1 MQATEKAGLIKLFEV
16 AYLTALKGRLF
27 SYYSSLVKL
36 KKIHGVKSL
45 EKYKHKNSCKEF
57 IDYTSDY
64 LINEDVK
71 NKLLRTKFIGVLN
84 DGTADAAVLD

>member
-16 AYLTALKGRLF
+16 AYLTALKGRSFLD
-27 SYYSSLVKL
+27 YSSLVKL
-36 KKIHGVKSL
+36 KKMYGVKFL
-45 EKYKHKNSCKEF
+45 EKYKHKNSCREF

-71 NKLLRTKFIGVLN
+71 NKLLRTNLLGS
-84 DGTADAAVLD
+84 